1 MVSKEESYRNSLF
14 ETLGELEDRA
24 SDFVYAPGK
33 DFTRRRKLPFSDT
46 MKAVIIMEGNSLN
59 KELCDI
65 FNFKT
70 DGTFISKSAF
80 VQRRNKIKP
89 EAFEDAFRIF
99 NGRTSCN
106 DLNLYDGYR
115 LLAVDGSDVN
125 IPLNENSPTY
135 FPPNNRS
142 DKGFNQFHIN
152 ALYDILN
159 NTYTDCII
167 QDAPKKQEVEAARQ
181 MMKRLG
187 KRSTKDIVIADR
199 GYASLDL
206 METVRDAGADFLFR
220 VPESFIRETTNLPE
234 QDCDTEV
241 SFTIVTRQ
249 TKENKRLMAEGK
261 AKWLQGPSRF
271 GKNKKTVTWF
281 HGSPYLMSLRL
292 VKFKLDNGN
301 YEIICTSLNPDKFPP
316 EKLKELY
323 HLRWGIETSFRF
335 LKYAIGLMNFHAKR
349 EASVKQ
355 EIFARLLMY
364 NFCSRIANSVIID
377 QNGQRELKY
386 KINFTAAIHICFAWL
401 KRQLKLDVRELIAQY
416 IEPVRPGREDKRNIK
431 IKSFTYFLYRVA

>member
-1 MVSKEESYRNSLF
+1 MVSKAEYYRNSLF
-14 ETLGELEDRA
+14 ETLRELEDRA
-24 SDFVYAPGK
+24 SDFVYAPSK
-33 DFTRRRKLPFSDT
+33 DFTRMRKLSFIDT
-46 MKAVIIMEGNSLN
+46 MKTVIIMEGNSLN

-65 FNFKT
+65 FNFNT
-70 DGTFISKSAF
+70 DGSFISKSAF
-80 VQRRNKIKP
+80 VQRRNRIKP

-106 DLNLYDGYR
+106 DLNLYDEYR

-125 IPLNENSPTY
+125 IALNKNSATY
-135 FPPNNRS
+135 FSPNKWS

-167 QDAPKKQEVEAARQ
+167 QDAPKEHEIEAARQ

-187 KRSTKDIVIADR
+187 KRSTRDIVIVDR

-206 METVRDAGADFLFR
+206 METVRDAGADFLFC
-220 VPESFIRETTNLPE
+220 VPEDFIKETKNLPE
-234 QDCDTEV
+234 LDCDIEV
-241 SFTIVTRQ
+241 SFTIFTRQ
-249 TKENKRLMAEGK
+249 TNESKKMITEGK
-261 AKWLQGPSRF
+261 AKWLPGLSRF
-271 GKNKKTVTWF
+271 GKHKKKVTWF
-281 HGSPYLMSLRL
+281 HESPYLMSVRL

-301 YEIICTSLNPDKFPP
+301 YEIICTSLSPDKFPP

-323 HLRWGIETSFRF
+323 HLRWSIETSFRF
-335 LKYAIGLMNFHAKR
+335 LKYVIGLMNFHAKR
-349 EASVKQ
+349 ESSVKQ

-364 NFCSRIANSVIID
+364 NFCSRIANTVIVE
-377 QNGQRELKY
+377 QNENRELKY

-401 KRQLKLDVRELIAQY
+401 KRQLKLDLRKLIAQH
-416 IEPVRPGREDKRNIK
+416 IEPIHPGRIDERNIK
-431 IKSFTYFLYRVA
+431 PKSFTYFLYRVA